1 MVATESTM
9 LELGTAAAPFAL
21 PTPAGHIITLD
32 DLYARHPHG
41 LVVAFICNHCPF
53 VIHLREAMADFA
65 RWCGS
70 EQVGFVGINS
80 NDAEAYP
87 DDSPARMLE
96 EIKIAGY
103 EFPYLIDADQSVARS
118 YRAACT
124 PDFYLFDGDRRLFYR
139 GRFDGSRPNNDIP
152 VTGDDLYLAVETM
165 LDGTPPPRTQ
175 VPSMGCNIKWKPG
188 AAPEYFPPSP

>member
-9 LELGTAAAPFAL
+9 LALGTDAPSFTL
-21 PTPAGHIITLD
+21 PTAKGLNVSLD

-53 VIHLREAMADFA
+53 VIHLREALADFA
-65 RWCGS
+65 RWCGA
-70 EQVGFVGINS
+70 QHVGFVGINS

-87 DDSPARMLE
+87 DDSPAKMLE

-103 EFPYLIDADQSVARS
+103 DFPYLVDADQSVAKA

-124 PDFYLFDGDRRLFYR
+124 PDFFLFDGERRLFYR
-139 GRFDGSRPNNDIP
+139 GRFDAARPKNDAP
-152 VTGDDLYLAVETM
+152 VTGDDLHLALETM
-165 LDGTPPPRTQ
+165 LDGTPPPREQ
-175 VPSMGCNIKWKPG
+175 IPSMGCNIKWKAG
-188 AAPEYFPPSP
+188 AEPEYFPPRS